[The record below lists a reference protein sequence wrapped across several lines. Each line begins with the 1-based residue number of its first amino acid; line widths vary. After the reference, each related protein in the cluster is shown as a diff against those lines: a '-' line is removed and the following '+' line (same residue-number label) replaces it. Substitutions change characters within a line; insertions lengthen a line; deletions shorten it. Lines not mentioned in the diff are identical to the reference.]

1 MQTALIDGTAYKVS
15 AGKALIDGTAYVV
28 SRGGALIDGT
38 THGITFATV
47 TAELTITTTGE
58 GAYANSNKMCIEIPG
73 GLSTV
78 IITKAGTHTIQRG
91 EEIKAVVSRGR
102 YIMVNGEQEAHASM
116 TQTSASYTFAAE
128 TDIAVYFG
136 EVDGKEG
143 VHITTT

>member
-15 AGKALIDGTAYVV
+15 GGKALIDGTAYAI
-28 SRGGALIDGT
+28 SRGNALIDGT
-38 THGITFATV
+38 IHVITFATV
-47 TAELTITTTGE
+47 QAELTITITGE
-58 GAYANSNKMCIEIPG
+58 GAYANSNKMYIEIPG
-73 GLSTV
+73 GLSTR
-78 IITKAGTHTIQRG
+78 IITNAGTYTIKRG

-128 TDIAVYFG
+128 TDITVYFG
-136 EVDGKEG
+136 EVDGKKG

>member
-15 AGKALIDGTAYVV
+15 GGKALIDGTAYVV
-28 SRGGALIDGT
+28 SSGQTLIDGT
-38 THGITFATV
+38 VHVITFATV
-47 TAELTITTTGE
+47 TAELTITITGE
-58 GAYANSNKMCIEIPG
+58 GAYENNNKMYIEIPG
-73 GLSTV
+73 GLSTK
-78 IITKAGTHTIQRG
+78 IITTAGTRTIQRG
-91 EEIKAVVSRGR
+91 KEIKAVVSRGR

-136 EVDGKEG
+136 EVDGKKG

>member
-15 AGKALIDGTAYVV
+15 GGKALIDGTAYAI
-28 SRGGALIDGT
+28 SRGETLIDGT

-47 TAELTITTTGE
+47 TATLTITITGE
-58 GAYANSNKMCIEIPG
+58 GSNASNNKMYIEIPG
-73 GLSTV
+73 GLSTSIV
-78 IITKAGTHTIQRG
+78 TKAGTHTIQRG
-91 EEIKAVVSRGR
+91 KEIKAVVSRGR

-136 EVDGKEG
+136 EVDGKKG

>member
-15 AGKALIDGTAYVV
+15 SGQTLIDGTAYAV
-28 SRGGALIDGT
+28 SSGQTLIDGT
-38 THGITFATV
+38 VHGIAFATV

-58 GAYANSNKMCIEIPG
+58 GAYANNNKMYIEIPG
-73 GLSTV
+73 GLSTR
-78 IITKAGTHTIQRG
+78 IITTAGKHTIQRG
-91 EEIKAVVSRGR
+91 KEIKAVVSRGR

-128 TDIAVYFG
+128 TDITVYFG
-136 EVDGKEG
+136 EVDGKKG

>member
-15 AGKALIDGTAYVV
+15 AGKALIDGTAYTI
-28 SRGGALIDGT
+28 SGGKTMIAGT
-38 THGITFATV
+38 GYDISFGSGSV
-47 TAELTITTTGE
+47 TITTTGE
-58 GAYANSNKMCIEIPG
+58 GSNTNANKMYIEIPG

-102 YIMVNGEQEAHASM
+102 YIMVNGEQEAHASL
-116 TQTSASYTFAAE
+116 TQTLASYTFAAE
-128 TDIAVYFG
+128 TDISVYFG